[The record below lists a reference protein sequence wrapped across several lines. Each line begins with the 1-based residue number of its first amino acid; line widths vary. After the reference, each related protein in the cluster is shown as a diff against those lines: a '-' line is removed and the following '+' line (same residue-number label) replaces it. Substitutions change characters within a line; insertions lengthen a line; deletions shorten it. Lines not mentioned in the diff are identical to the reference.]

1 MADAIPPDSQGMA
14 MTRTEAQPMT
24 RRNGTRSNEDLEIYD
39 RPVSIGYTA
48 ETLRPPQVA
57 VEPHRA
63 EEKISLF
70 WRVFGG
76 TILSITALVAIQ
88 AYQALANNIHE
99 LRSDQNRLREVAAD
113 FVKKDEFASRTSNLW
128 NRLQDIQNINAN
140 VTVMG
145 TKLSAI
151 EAQAVQAD
159 KERKDTSA
167 AIGQLTGMRE
177 KVAQID
183 ENKKLADQDHREIV
197 SILAAMQTLR
207 DKDTLLE
214 KKLRDGEAER
224 KDLLREIQSLRE
236 RLAKFEGQ
244 SQSPPAAFGKAP
256 WRGENR
262 N

>member
-1 MADAIPPDSQGMA
+1 
-14 MTRTEAQPMT
+14 MT
-24 RRNGTRSNEDLEIYD
+24 RRNGTRSNEDLELYE
-39 RPVSIGYTA
+39 RPTTIGFTA
-48 ETLRPPQVA
+48 ETLRVPQIVA
-57 VEPHRA
+57 EPHRP

-113 FVKKDEFASRTSNLW
+113 FVKKDEFASRTSSLW
-128 NRLQDIQNINAN
+128 NRLQDVQNINAS
-140 VTVMG
+140 VTVLG

-151 EAQAVQAD
+151 ETQASQAD
-159 KERKDTSA
+159 KEHKDMAAALVQLSA
-167 AIGQLTGMRE
+167 MRE

-183 ENKKLADQDHREIV
+183 ENKKFAEQDHKEIL
-197 SILAAMQTLR
+197 SILAGMQSLR
-207 DKDTLLE
+207 DKDALLE
-214 KKLRDGEAER
+214 KKLQDAETER
-224 KDLLREIQSLRE
+224 KDLLRELQSLRE

-244 SQSPPAAFGKAP
+244 NQSPPTAIGKALS
-256 WRGENR
+256 RGDNR